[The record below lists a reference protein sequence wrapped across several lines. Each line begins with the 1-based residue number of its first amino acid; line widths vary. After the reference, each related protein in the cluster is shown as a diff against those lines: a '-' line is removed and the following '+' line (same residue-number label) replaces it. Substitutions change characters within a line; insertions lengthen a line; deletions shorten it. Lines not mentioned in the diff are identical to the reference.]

1 MPRTLS
7 PDAITE
13 KDKDYN
19 WPIELYQ
26 IKLDEETLYYAMFP
40 ENIAF
45 FDEFGN
51 QQTYYAAAISRSK
64 IKKNNKTAPDSVTV
78 TFGNVN
84 KNFSAYIAN
93 TQFEGKKVTIWKVFR
108 NHVDKFEN
116 KIEMF
121 TDSVIDSIS
130 TDEYNLTAELV
141 SNLDALEVELP
152 RRSYGINCR
161 WPGGFGGEGCG
172 YNIPT
177 SSGTVD
183 SISNNRIYDSEMN
196 QPADRWKHGIITIA
210 NESRKIIYS
219 ASGFV
224 DAEYPFQNAQT
235 GDEYH
240 LEAGCDLT
248 YNGGHGCKYW
258 NNTQFYGGFLD
269 IPKIRNVR
277 RVD

>member
-1 MPRTLS
+1 
-7 PDAITE
+7 
-13 KDKDYN
+13 
-19 WPIELYQ
+19 
-26 IKLDEETLYYAMFP
+26 
-40 ENIAF
+40 
-45 FDEFGN
+45 
-51 QQTYYAAAISRSK
+51 
-64 IKKNNKTAPDSVTV
+64 
-78 TFGNVN
+78 
-84 KNFSAYIAN
+84 
-93 TQFEGKKVTIWKVFR
+93 
-108 NHVDKFEN
+108 
-116 KIEMF
+116 
-121 TDSVIDSIS
+121 
-130 TDEYNLTAELV
+130 
-141 SNLDALEVELP
+141 LP

-161 WPGGFGGEGCG
+161 WPEGFGGEGCG
-172 YNIPT
+172 INVPT
-177 SSGTVD
+177 LSGTID

>member
-7 PDAITE
+7 PDVIAE

-26 IKLDEETLYYAMFP
+26 IKLSQNTLYYAMFP

-51 QQTYYAAAISRSK
+51 PQTYYAAAISRSK

-78 TFGNVN
+78 TFDNVA

-93 TQFEGKKVTIWKVFR
+93 TQFEGRKITIWKVFR
-108 NHVDKFEN
+108 NHIDKFEN

-121 TDSVIDSIS
+121 TDAVIDSIS
-130 TDEYNLTAELV
+130 TDEYNLTAQLV

-152 RRSYGINCR
+152 RRSYGVNCR

-172 YNIPT
+172 YDVPTLDGTIDNIT
-177 SSGTVD
+177 D
-183 SISNNRIYDSEMN
+183 NRIHDSLLD
-196 QPADRWKHGIITIA
+196 QPADRWKHGSIIIG

-224 DAEYPFQNAQT
+224 DVEHPFENAKK
-235 GDEYH
+235 GDEYY
-240 LEAGCDLT
+240 LEAGCDLS
-248 YNGGHGCKYW
+248 YNGGHGCEYW
-258 NNTQFYGGFLD
+258 ENTKFYGGFLD